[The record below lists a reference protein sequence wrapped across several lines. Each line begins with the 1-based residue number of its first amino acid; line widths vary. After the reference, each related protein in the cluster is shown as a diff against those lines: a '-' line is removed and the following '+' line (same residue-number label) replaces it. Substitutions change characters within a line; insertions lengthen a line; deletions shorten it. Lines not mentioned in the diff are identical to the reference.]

1 MMTVSQL
8 IASSVLAELSV
19 ILAVNLV
26 LWLWVL
32 LMPTRVVLVPRLHV
46 SRAKGLALPG
56 VIFLTASSFNE
67 EALRH
72 EYTHIRQMKRY
83 SPFGVA
89 LLLGF
94 GYLRLASIH
103 LVKHRSRPTFWQL
116 YKQHPLEREAF
127 AAMEKKDS
135 LGRLSGSIPPMN

>member
-1 MMTVSQL
+1 MTVSQL
-8 IASSVLAELSV
+8 IVSSVLAEISV
-19 ILAVNLV
+19 IVAVNLV

-32 LMPTRVVLVPRLHV
+32 LMPTRVVLVQRLHV
-46 SRAKGLALPG
+46 SGAGGLALPG

-67 EALRH
+67 RILRH

-89 LLLGF
+89 ILLGF
-94 GYLRLASIH
+94 GYLRLVAIH
-103 LVKHRSRPTFWQL
+103 VVRHRSRPSFWQL

-127 AAMEKKDS
+127 AAMEKNDP
-135 LGRLSGSIPPMN
+135 LGRLKGSIPSMN

>member
-1 MMTVSQL
+1 MTVSQL
-8 IASSVLAELSV
+8 IVSSVLAEISV
-19 ILAVNLV
+19 IVAVNLV

-32 LMPTRVVLVPRLHV
+32 LMPTRVVLVQRLHV
-46 SRAKGLALPG
+46 SGAGGLALPG

-67 EALRH
+67 RILRH

-89 LLLGF
+89 ILLGF
-94 GYLRLASIH
+94 GYLRLAAIH
-103 LVKHRSRPTFWQL
+103 IVRHRSRPSFWQL

-127 AAMEKKDS
+127 AAMEKNDP
-135 LGRLSGSIPPMN
+135 LGRLKGSIPSMN